1 MERHVEVKNAARSG
15 RAGKK
20 ARDIL
25 KDYPKAKAERLM
37 NLLRS
42 KGMWCYD
49 EDFPEDE
56 EEGVPKHFWL
66 VFHQGLLVDVATR
79 KIQSDSVLR
88 SDGLSLLGQ
97 NKLFQNSRSLHRP

>member
-66 VFHQGLLVDVATR
+66 SSTKVF
-79 KIQSDSVLR
+79 
-88 SDGLSLLGQ
+88 
-97 NKLFQNSRSLHRP
+97 